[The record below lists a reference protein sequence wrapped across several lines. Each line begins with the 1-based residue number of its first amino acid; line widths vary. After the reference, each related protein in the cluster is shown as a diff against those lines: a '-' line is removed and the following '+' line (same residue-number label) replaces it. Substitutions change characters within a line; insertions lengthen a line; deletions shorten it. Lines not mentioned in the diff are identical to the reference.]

1 MRNLRVDARF
11 ERSERQRQA
20 DEVEVFELFGGG
32 LPVIHHIV
40 TVRTKGM
47 GDRSAKP
54 FRLMTLLRRTYF
66 MSVTGVRENR
76 GVRRRWT
83 FMSDILGL
91 SYVICDEFIT
101 E

>member
-1 MRNLRVDARF
+1 M
-11 ERSERQRQA
+11 
-20 DEVEVFELFGGG
+20 FGGG

-54 FRLMTLLRRTYF
+54 FRLMNRSSYNDF
-66 MSVTGVRENR
+66 MSVDRSAGEPRCTEK
-76 GVRRRWT
+76 
-83 FMSDILGL
+83 MDIHERYFRMN
-91 SYVICDEFIT
+91 YVICDQFIT

>member
-1 MRNLRVDARF
+1 MRNLRVDARS
-11 ERSERQRQA
+11 ERRERQRQA

-54 FRLMTLLRRTYF
+54 FRLMTLLRGNYF
-66 MSVTGVRENR
+66 MSVDRSAGEPRCTEK
-76 GVRRRWT
+76 
-83 FMSDILGL
+83 MDIHERYFRIELCYL
-91 SYVICDEFIT
+91 
-101 E
+101 